1 MPCGGLKNQNNTLI
15 YIQRHSVPAKMNVK
29 GTESSILYYNKKTES
44 DDEGRRQDWKDQI
57 SVDVKAL
64 MYEINAYCTN
74 SDSKTHRAIQFQVG
88 DNTSA

>member
-44 DDEGRRQDWKDQI
+44 DDEGRR
-57 SVDVKAL
+57 
-64 MYEINAYCTN
+64 
-74 SDSKTHRAIQFQVG
+74 
-88 DNTSA
+88 